1 MKLPLLLALALQASL
16 ALPHIAAAAQYEW
29 TFNSGTLSDAF
40 GNGLFEPT
48 GATVPSI
55 ITTNGTTIPHIGGV
69 PASILNVPAFTSSL
83 DGFNISLNA
92 SVANGGGAFL
102 NQYTF
107 VLDLYSPGARGWQAL
122 IQTNPDNPTATN
134 NDADWYIAP
143 DGAVGIGATY
153 SALDVFQQDTWHRLA
168 FTADLG
174 AGITTYYLDG
184 VQIAQRTGA
193 SLLDGRFALFS
204 GADPGQDVRLFNEGD
219 TSGDYTHAL
228 YVNSVA
234 FVDRELSAAE
244 IQSLGGPVAAGI
256 FIPEPSATVLCLAGI
271 ALLGVRRRR

>member
-1 MKLPLLLALALQASL
+1 MKRPLLLALALQASL
-16 ALPHIAAAAQYEW
+16 SLPHIATAAQYEW
-29 TFNSGTLSDAF
+29 TFNGGTLTDAF

-48 GATVPSI
+48 GATVPNI
-55 ITTNGTTIPHIGGV
+55 INTNGITIPHIGGV
-69 PASILNVPAFTSSL
+69 PATVLDVPAFTSPL
-83 DGFNISLNA
+83 DGFNLSLNA

-107 VLDLYSPGARGWQAL
+107 VFDLYSPGARNWQAL
-122 IQTNPDNPTATN
+122 FQTNPDNPSG

-143 DGAVGIGATY
+143 DGSVGIGALTY
-153 SALDVFQQDTWHRLA
+153 SAADVFQQETWHRVA

-174 AGITTYYLDG
+174 AGITTFYLDG
-184 VQIAQRTGA
+184 IQIAQRSGA
-193 SLLDGRFALFS
+193 SLLDGRFALNS
-204 GADPGQDVRLFNEGD
+204 SLDAGQDVRLFNEGD

-244 IQSLGGPVAAGI
+244 VQSLGGPVAGGI